1 MGRLAS
7 VILVLSF
14 LAHGA
19 RAQAVDP
26 APPTRDSITVA
37 AGQQYEAGGLFTA
50 FMGQGYRSLW
60 TTPIRVPVADLSH
73 WRAPRW
79 GTTSYVTG

>member
-19 RAQAVDP
+19 KAQAVDP

-37 AGQQYEAGGLFTA
+37 AGQQYEAGGLLTDFR
-50 FMGQGYRSLW
+50 GKVYRSLMI
-60 TTPIRVPVADLSH
+60 TGSRGPVAELSH
-73 WRAPRW
+73 WPATR
-79 GTTSYVTG
+79 